1 MSEFWRRRG
10 LAGSGMAREDQVIPD
25 CKDGRSQCSGDPRL
39 SAAISRFA
47 LGVQGG
53 LWADAKV
60 QRVAMGGAC

>member
-1 MSEFWRRRG
+1 
-10 LAGSGMAREDQVIPD
+10 MAREDQVIPD